1 MWVWLGLIESINSFF
16 QRSHNGQFCSQP
28 HNPVVRKI
36 EFEQRETLDRNCEI
50 EQLGDRAFYIKSNVV
65 PLFYCCC
72 PFFNC
77 WNHWI
82 RYSFFQ
88 YFVNSAP
95 FHLIGCEGPAPL
107 LTRLRGKRLDANFTD
122 FADPN
127 ANKGYHWVIMLDI
140 FFSVLAQKTAITLLP
155 TLLYE
160 EPMQSLDRVLGVWV
174 KRYFPNLFFINLPQL
189 VLPQS

>member
-1 MWVWLGLIESINSFF
+1 MTGPFILKAMLYLFFFIVVVFFLIVGIIESDI
-16 QRSHNGQFCSQP
+16 H
-28 HNPVVRKI
+28 
-36 EFEQRETLDRNCEI
+36 
-50 EQLGDRAFYIKSNVV
+50 
-65 PLFYCCC
+65 
-72 PFFNC
+72 
-77 WNHWI
+77 
-82 RYSFFQ
+82 FFQ

-160 EPMQSLDRVLGVWV
+160 EPMQSLDRVLGV
-174 KRYFPNLFFINLPQL
+174 
-189 VLPQS
+189 

>member
-1 MWVWLGLIESINSFF
+1 MLYLFFIVVVLFLIVGTIESDI
-16 QRSHNGQFCSQP
+16 H
-28 HNPVVRKI
+28 
-36 EFEQRETLDRNCEI
+36 
-50 EQLGDRAFYIKSNVV
+50 
-65 PLFYCCC
+65 
-72 PFFNC
+72 
-77 WNHWI
+77 
-82 RYSFFQ
+82 FFQ

-160 EPMQSLDRVLGVWV
+160 EPMQSLDRVLGV
-174 KRYFPNLFFINLPQL
+174 
-189 VLPQS
+189 

>member
-1 MWVWLGLIESINSFF
+1 M
-16 QRSHNGQFCSQP
+16 
-28 HNPVVRKI
+28 
-36 EFEQRETLDRNCEI
+36 
-50 EQLGDRAFYIKSNVV
+50 
-65 PLFYCCC
+65 
-72 PFFNC
+72 
-77 WNHWI
+77 
-82 RYSFFQ
+82 
-88 YFVNSAP
+88 NSAP

-160 EPMQSLDRVLGVWV
+160 ELMQSLDRVLGVWV
-174 KRYFPNLFFINLPQL
+174 KIYFPNLFFYNPSTIGLASKLIHEPRIKLTATDWRWSKAIIQVLLSATCFPSPPRFVSFSFLILLSCFPILLPTISH
-189 VLPQS
+189 LPDDFWLMLGETWDSQIVSFSLLTSEFELI